1 MNIRTK
7 LFQELTLFCKEY
19 FKTCDY
25 FVCVYGSYASSDFT
39 KDSDL
44 DLFIATAKPSSV
56 DFKTIRDFVV
66 NLHIQNHLK
75 IDEEVPYINK
85 LIMSYNDVADA
96 VRLKAFIKKGQKYLI
111 PPVTDDKDFLMSREV
126 RLRIILNALTSP
138 HEYICGNQNEYS
150 KSKQKAEKAIIRLAY
165 GLTPKTNLNE
175 GEILQILL
183 RGPKGEESGT
193 YLGYRNQRVKVIK
206 YLKDLISRNNIY

>member
-19 FKTCDY
+19 LKGRDY

-44 DLFIATAKPSSV
+44 DLFIATEGHDMV

-66 NLHIQNHLK
+66 NLHIQNNLK
-75 IDEEVPYINK
+75 INEEVPYINK
-85 LIMSYNDVADA
+85 LIVSYGDVTDA
-96 VRLKAFIKKGQKYLI
+96 IKLKAFIKRGQKYFI
-111 PPVTDDKDFLMSREV
+111 PPVTDNKDFLMSREV

-138 HEYICGNQNEYS
+138 HECICGNKKEYT
-150 KSKQKAEKAIIRLAY
+150 KSKQKAEKAVLKLAHS
-165 GLTPKTNLNE
+165 LVSKANP
-175 GEILQILL
+175 
-183 RGPKGEESGT
+183 
-193 YLGYRNQRVKVIK
+193 NQ
-206 YLKDLISRNNIY
+206 